1 MFKRR
6 MPVDYQDLDSPS
18 FAGLGGKKRVTVTA
32 LAAHAGYEPNVVLLR
47 TLESPESRC
56 AMAQPSQTGRA
67 LLEGETVAT
76 EDDFQEARD
85 DVTQT
90 DVAAEEVRDHPDDPP
105 VDPAYNFPM
114 HPQSFAPDL
123 TFGLTA
129 ETMQLLDP
137 GGSDPTAS
145 SAEGRVAGQSVL
157 QQRETLARAAESVVP
172 GELPPPGLGL
182 LSAGK
187 RDREDMELVP
197 DYASAEP
204 ALGGALGIH
213 SFRDSAHTAAGNCSR
228 TESDFGPLDGNGTAG
243 FAIQCGTCVGTGF
256 GWSGG
261 CDVQA

>member
-1 MFKRR
+1 
-6 MPVDYQDLDSPS
+6 
-18 FAGLGGKKRVTVTA
+18 
-32 LAAHAGYEPNVVLLR
+32 
-47 TLESPESRC
+47 
-56 AMAQPSQTGRA
+56 MAQPSQTGRA

-137 GGSDPTAS
+137 GSGSDPTAS
-145 SAEGRVAGQSVL
+145 SAEGRVAGQGVL

-172 GELPPPGLGL
+172 GESTFSWEEG
-182 LSAGK
+182 S
-187 RDREDMELVP
+187 
-197 DYASAEP
+197 
-204 ALGGALGIH
+204 
-213 SFRDSAHTAAGNCSR
+213 
-228 TESDFGPLDGNGTAG
+228 
-243 FAIQCGTCVGTGF
+243 
-256 GWSGG
+256 
-261 CDVQA
+261 